1 VCVSS
6 FLRTLPPLPSSPPF
20 LPSSHFFSWQ
30 RGRAISRT
38 KNNMVY
44 NYLIISINMISSNS
58 PGSISTLAFQ
68 HLHFNTCISTLAFQ
82 HLHFNTSSCAK
93 IIYHVLNRNNK
104 LFVKLNHYRDS
115 YRYDALS
122 LTHTRALSCSAQL
135 GHAISLSPS
144 LPLSLSPSLAR
155 SLTRQKAVHT

>member
-1 VCVSS
+1 MCVSS
-6 FLRTLPPLPSSPPF
+6 FLRTLPPLPSSHPF

-58 PGSISTLAFQ
+58 PGS
-68 HLHFNTCISTLAFQ
+68 ISTLAFQ